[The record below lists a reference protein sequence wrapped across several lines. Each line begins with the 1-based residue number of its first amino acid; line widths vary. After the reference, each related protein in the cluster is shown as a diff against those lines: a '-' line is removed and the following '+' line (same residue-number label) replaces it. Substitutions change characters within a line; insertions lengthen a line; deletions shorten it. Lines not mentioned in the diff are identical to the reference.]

1 MRLAI
6 TIATRNRLP
15 EVERTCAA
23 LARLEP
29 QPDELWICADGCQD
43 DTVEWVRR
51 SCPQARLIV
60 HGASQHSIR
69 SRDEMIRATDCDI
82 VVGLDDD
89 SYPVDGNFVTAVKA
103 RFAAC
108 PRCAVLS
115 FPQRTDEFPATLNQT
130 DFGPTLLAGTYVN
143 AASAIRR
150 SAYLDLGG
158 WPLVFEHA
166 ADEPD
171 FALRC
176 IASRWQVIH
185 ETSIVIRHHWSALMR
200 NEVRVHHR
208 HARNELWSVLLRCP
222 FPWWPFVAAIRSA
235 GQFRY
240 ACRRGWSWVIR
251 EPRWWWQALRGSIGI
266 WRLRQPVDWPSYHRW
281 RTLIR
286 QPEIIRPELPGG

>member
-15 EVERTCAA
+15 EVKRTCAA

-51 SCPQARLIV
+51 NCPQARLIV
-60 HGASQHSIR
+60 HAASRHSIR
-69 SRDEMIRATDCDI
+69 SRDEMIRATDCEI

-89 SYPVDGNFVTAVKA
+89 SYPLDANFVRAVKEH
-103 RFAAC
+103 FAAW

-115 FPQRTDEFPATLNQT
+115 FPQRTDEFPETLNQT
-130 DFGPTLLAGTYVN
+130 DFGPALFAGTYVN

-150 SAYLDLGG
+150 RAYLELGG

-176 IASRWQVIH
+176 IASGWQVIH
-185 ETSIVIRHHWSALMR
+185 ETSLVIRHHWSALMR

-222 FPWWPFVAAIRSA
+222 SPWWPFVAATRSA

-240 ACRRGWSWVIR
+240 ACRRGGSWVIR
-251 EPRWWWQALRGSIGI
+251 EPRWWWQAFRGSIGI
-266 WRLRQPVDWPSYHRW
+266 WRLRQPVDWPSYRRW
-281 RTLIR
+281 RALIR